1 MDDLRDEYEKNKGMY
16 LGCSVLALLS
26 LFGGVMAVLGPKIGE
41 GNAALL
47 GLGLMIFVVLTVI
60 GSVRGIRIARIIAGI
75 ILTPIG
81 LAIMGFIGYDFIRS
95 LLTGESVMGRGL
107 TGSNFGMQTYLL
119 LMVGFGIFGGGVML
133 LAAGFRKN
141 D

>member
-1 MDDLRDEYEKNKGMY
+1 MEDLREEYEKNKGMY

-26 LFGGVMAVLGPKIGE
+26 IFGGVLAVLGPKIGE
-41 GNAALL
+41 GKAALL

-60 GSVRGIRIARIIAGI
+60 GTVRGVRIAKIIAGI

-81 LAIMGFIGYDFIRS
+81 LGIMGFIGYDFIRS
-95 LLTGESVMGRGL
+95 LVTGESIMGRGL
-107 TGSNFGMQTYLL
+107 TGTNFGMQTFL
-119 LMVGFGIFGGGVML
+119 LMATGFGIFGGGL
-133 LAAGFRKN
+133 LLLGVIKT